1 MSSLKLLVR
10 RLKSIFVPNSFDQV
24 NIFYSST
31 CASKYAGSSSP
42 VHGNEPPH
50 PQVSLRRFH
59 DFALNPVILVP
70 NIH

>member
-42 VHGNEPPH
+42 VHGNEPLIPKC
-50 PQVSLRRFH
+50 RCG
-59 DFALNPVILVP
+59 DFMILLS
-70 NIH
+70 IL